1 VAILERF
8 GDIIKANINAV
19 IDKMENPSKM
29 IDQYLRDMMEDFA
42 EVKKSTAQVMAEET
56 RAKRQ
61 LDDNQAEVAKYAEL
75 AKKALKAGNE
85 EDARVFIKKKQ
96 DL

>member
-1 VAILERF
+1 MAILERF

-42 EVKKSTAQVMAEET
+42 EVKKSTAQVMAED
-56 RAKRQ
+56 
-61 LDDNQAEVAKYAEL
+61 LGIDFDEV
-75 AKKALKAGNE
+75 
-85 EDARVFIKKKQ
+85 RVP
-96 DL
+96 